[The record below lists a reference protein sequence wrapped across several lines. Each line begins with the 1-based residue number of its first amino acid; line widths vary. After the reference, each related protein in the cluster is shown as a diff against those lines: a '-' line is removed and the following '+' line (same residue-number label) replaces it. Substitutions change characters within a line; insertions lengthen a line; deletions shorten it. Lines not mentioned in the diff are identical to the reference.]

1 MQALHVHETMELELI
16 CSYVYIARGDVH
28 TSSSICVKGNA
39 YLYTTYAE
47 KNDQKLKEPV
57 WHKFV
62 KHDQE
67 AWSN

>member
-1 MQALHVHETMELELI
+1 MFN
-16 CSYVYIARGDVH
+16 IARGDVH